1 MKYVVMEVDGGGCR
15 GGLSVACPNCSVEKR
30 SRGGFGRLPWATVP
44 KARGLGLM
52 AGQRGAN
59 QGPITLSSARP
70 GLAGDRQSEAA
81 RRARLTEPAR
91 FKGPRSVCLC
101 LWCVC

>member
-1 MKYVVMEVDGGGCR
+1 MER
-15 GGLSVACPNCSVEKR
+15 R
-30 SRGGFGRLPWATVP
+30 SRGGFGRLPRPTVP

-70 GLAGDRQSEAA
+70 GLAGDRLSEAA
-81 RRARLTEPAR
+81 RRARPTEPAR
-91 FKGPRSVCLC
+91 FKGPRSVWVHAWVYVGVLVNME
-101 LWCVC
+101 CVKLHLIYAF